1 MKRIIILLIL
11 ITILLTGCSKG
22 TPTQQKWQMLQENA
36 QKVDQILQT
45 ELDRLEG
52 LARKVEVQDGD
63 SETILGLMN
72 AGAEKRCEALYW
84 YSLPDGSYYT
94 SQVGKTDSNLSDRE
108 YFPTLLAGKP
118 VVGSPIVGKTSG
130 KKSFVIAV
138 PLKKAEQVIGI
149 LGTSIYLPDFWKNL
163 QAQMQL
169 PAKYDFY
176 AVNSWGTTIFDLE
189 SMDLLLDKPLQ
200 QDSPSLVEA
209 IKKII
214 TSDKGSLEYNWNNKT
229 KTAIYQKSEVS
240 DWRYVLSF
248 Y

>member
-1 MKRIIILLIL
+1 MKRTIIFLSLL
-11 ITILLTGCSKG
+11 TILLLGCSKS
-22 TPTQQKWQMLQENA
+22 TPSQQEWQMLQENA

-52 LARKVEVQDGD
+52 LAQTAKVQNGD
-63 SETILGLMN
+63 WETILNLMS
-72 AGAEKRCEALYW
+72 AGAEERCQALYW
-84 YSLPDGSYYT
+84 YSLPDGSYFT
-94 SQVGKTDSNLSDRE
+94 SQAGKVDANLSDRE
-108 YFPTLLAGKP
+108 YFPTLLAGEP
-118 VVGSPIVGKTSG
+118 VVGSPIVGKTSD

-138 PLKKAEQVIGI
+138 PIKKTEQVVGI
-149 LGTSIYLPDFWKNL
+149 LGTSVYLPNFWKKL

-176 AVNSWGTTIFDLE
+176 AVNPQGTTIFDLE
-189 SMDLLLDKPLQ
+189 SMDLLLDQPLQ

-209 IKKII
+209 VKKII
-214 TSDKGSLEYNWNNKT
+214 ASDKGSLNYEWNNKT
-229 KTAIYQKSEVS
+229 KTAIYQKSQVS